1 MIKAPSKS
9 VAHYRAK
16 VAALSPR
23 EPKPVDAEAL
33 IEAKRNLRAEMLAE
47 HVARV
52 VAELPPLTD
61 QQCQRIAG
69 LLIAGGG
76 TSDA

>member
-1 MIKAPSKS
+1 MKVTATKPPPRPRRGFFMPKS
-9 VAHYRAK
+9 REKDMTQVQEHRRRQAHHDDDY
-16 VAALSPR
+16 
-23 EPKPVDAEAL
+23 
-33 IEAKRNLRAEMLAE
+33 MAE

-69 LLIAGGG
+69 LLLAGGG